1 MRQGRLRSSPLV
13 KIIALVCALAVAP
26 TVALSADFGPA
37 PAPVAPP
44 SQWRLSFTPYG
55 WLTWLDGEQTV
66 RGRSVDV
73 KVDPIQVLDHLER
86 VPFFGYGEAR
96 NGPIALYSDV
106 FYANL
111 GLTGE
116 GVRSRS
122 LASGITGT
130 LSAAGGL
137 DFEEAVVEVGGAYE
151 VMKLDRHT
159 AIDILAGARY
169 WHQDMSINL
178 ALAGT
183 LDTGDLSISGNR
195 AIARSGSVDWV
206 DPLVGGRI
214 RYNLAPGQ
222 DFILRGDVGGFG
234 VGSQFSWNAL
244 AAYSFVFAKRDGV
257 TYSGLLG
264 YRALSADYEQGSGR
278 TKYVYDVVMHGPVT
292 GLTIGF

>member
-1 MRQGRLRSSPLV
+1 MRTLV
-13 KIIALVCALAVAP
+13 
-26 TVALSADFGPA
+26 SAESG
-37 PAPVAPP
+37 
-44 SQWRLSFTPYG
+44 
-55 WLTWLDGEQTV
+55 
-66 RGRSVDV
+66 
-73 KVDPIQVLDHLER
+73 I
-86 VPFFGYGEAR
+86 
-96 NGPIALYSDV
+96 
-106 FYANL
+106 
-111 GLTGE
+111 
-116 GVRSRS
+116 RSRS
-122 LASGITGT
+122 VAPGINAT
-130 LSAAGGL
+130 LSAAVGL

-159 AIDILAGARY
+159 AIDVLAGARY

-183 LDTGDLSISGNR
+183 LDVGDLVISGDR

-206 DPLVGGRI
+206 DPVVGGRI

>member
-1 MRQGRLRSSPLV
+1 MSLRRPLLEICLASS
-13 KIIALVCALAVAP
+13 IAVGSASVAY
-26 TVALSADFGPA
+26 SADFGPA
-37 PAPVAPP
+37 PEPVLPP

-66 RGRSVDV
+66 KGRSVTVD
-73 KVDPIQVLDHLER
+73 VDPIQVLDHLER

-96 NGPIALYSDV
+96 NGPIALYSDI

-111 GLTGE
+111 GLSAD

-122 LASGITGT
+122 VAPGINGT

-178 ALAGT
+178 TLAGT
-183 LDTGDLSISGNR
+183 LDAGDLSISGNR

-244 AAYSFVFAKRDGV
+244 AAYSFVFSKRDGV

>member
-1 MRQGRLRSSPLV
+1 MGFKEHLLLGLL
-13 KIIALVCALAVAP
+13 AALASVGGTSA
-26 TVALSADFGPA
+26 ARSADFGPA
-37 PAPVAPP
+37 PAPVAPA

-55 WLTWLDGEQTV
+55 WLPWLRGDMTV
-66 RGRSVDV
+66 KGRSVDV

-111 GLTGE
+111 GLTGS
-116 GVRSRS
+116 GIRSRS

-151 VMKLDRHT
+151 VMKLDPHT
-159 AIDILAGARY
+159 AVDILAGARY

-178 ALAGT
+178 ALNASLTDLGG
-183 LDTGDLSISGNR
+183 LDISRGF

-206 DPLVGGRI
+206 DPLIGGRI

-234 VGSQFSWNAL
+234 VGSQFSWNTL
-244 AAYSFVFAKRDGV
+244 AAYSFAFAKRDGV